1 MSLAKLLHYVKY
13 KLDERWCNRC
23 YDARTNDPDALL
35 HIRDAIRGDACR
47 GSHDADDV
55 RDGKSNSGG
64 GDDGKRSN
72 DASTSHVPSSC
83 VRTTNSGNNPN
94 TKDCAMRTMRR
105 TRTNRILPDGRH
117 KQVL

>member
-13 KLDERWCNRC
+13 KPDERWCNRC

-55 RDGKSNSGG
+55 RNGKSNSGG
-64 GDDGKRSN
+64 GDDGKRSS
-72 DASTSHVPSSC
+72 DASTSHTTSSY
-83 VRTTNSGNNPN
+83 VRTTNSGNIPN
-94 TKDCAMRTMRR
+94 TKDCSMRTKRL
-105 TRTNRILPDGRH
+105 TRTNHILPDGKR